1 MLSWLH
7 FRYFSSVVCIGV
19 AVVSVC
25 LHLFASACVR
35 VNYGSAVRESERA
48 LIEWASLGGGLTNS

>member
-7 FRYFSSVVCIGV
+7 FRYFSSV

-25 LHLFASACVR
+25 LRLFASACVR